1 MGSEDH
7 GKLGHQIKVPTAEE
21 IKNEALRYKKH
32 GQVPGIAVNKGAV
45 GFVNGDWSSP
55 IVQVSCGNSHTVAL
69 TQNGEVYS
77 WGHGKLGALGHGSDN
92 DEPLPKQV
100 KSLKNIVKV
109 QCGSEFTLVLDE
121 HGKLFAFG

>member
-1 MGSEDH
+1 VQVSVGRDHLAAVTTDGKLLTMGSEDH
-7 GKLGHQIKVPTAEE
+7 GKLGHKIKVLTAEE

-69 TQNGEVYS
+69 T
-77 WGHGKLGALGHGSDN
+77 
-92 DEPLPKQV
+92 
-100 KSLKNIVKV
+100 
-109 QCGSEFTLVLDE
+109 
-121 HGKLFAFG
+121 